1 MKLLRNILIG
11 TLAVLVIGWLGL
23 QLFYYSLALDT
34 PEVPALSLDEN
45 SVSVEN
51 GIRKLGGSWYCQN
64 KYGLWEAYIEGAAYE
79 RGRTFGLLAEEQI
92 VSQEESFVA
101 QIRKL
106 IPSEW
111 FLKTLKYGVVFF
123 NRNLDEHVSDEL
135 KQEVYG
141 VSQSFAD
148 EYDFIGD
155 KYSRILNYHAAH
167 DIGHALQDLSIVG
180 CTSFAVWNQYST
192 DSSLIVGRNFDF
204 YMGDEFAKDKIVLFM
219 KPDSG
224 YAFASITWAGFM
236 GVVSGMNEHG
246 LTVTLNAAK
255 SAIPSGAKTPISILA
270 REILQYARTIEE
282 AYAIAK
288 SRETFVS
295 ESILV
300 ASADDHAAA
309 IIEKSPDRIG
319 IYRPS
324 DSRLT
329 CANHYQSE
337 TFKNDSINI
346 KNILDS
352 DSEYRFKRLNQLLE
366 ANFPINPIE
375 SVEILRNQKGMNN
388 AELGMGNPKAIN
400 QLLAHHSIVFQPEK
414 RLLWISTNPFQLGE
428 FLCYD
433 LKEVFGTKGV
443 RSEELDVRMAESSDQ
458 KPQTTNVYGGSARPS
473 SLVPRPLFTDSL
485 TIPSDAF
492 LASNSYQ
499 SFLRYKELKNRLF
512 DNIAL
517 GKEIEWNARLE
528 DEFIKTNPESYV
540 TYFMLGDYYLERD
553 NFGKAK
559 SYYELSL
566 SKEVA
571 SEQERNKI
579 KENLKSCH

>member
-1 MKLLRNILIG
+1 MKLFRKVFVVI
-11 TLAVLVIGWLGL
+11 LAVLVIGWVGL
-23 QLFYYSLALDT
+23 QLFYVSLALDE
-34 PEVPALSLDEN
+34 PEVSELALDEN
-45 SVSVEN
+45 SVTVEN
-51 GIRKLGGSWYCQN
+51 GIRKLGNSWYHQN
-64 KYGLWEAYIEGAAYE
+64 EYGLWEAYIEGAPYE
-79 RGRTFGLLAEEQI
+79 RGRTFGLLAEEQV

-111 FLKTLKYGVVFF
+111 FLNTLKYGVVFF
-123 NRNLDEHVSDEL
+123 NRNLDQHVSDEL
-135 KQEVYG
+135 KQEIYG

-192 DSSLIVGRNFDF
+192 DSSLVVGRNFDF
-204 YMGDEFAKDKIVLFM
+204 YMGDDFAKDKVVLLM

-270 REILQYARTIEE
+270 REILQYARTIDE
-282 AYAIAK
+282 AYAITK

-300 ASADDHAAA
+300 ASADDKAAA
-309 IIEKSPDRIG
+309 IIEKSPEQID
-319 IYRPS
+319 IYRPK
-324 DSRLT
+324 DARVT

-346 KNILDS
+346 KNIQDS
-352 DSEYRFKRLNQLLE
+352 DSEYRYKRMNQLLE
-366 ANFPINPIE
+366 TNFPIDLKE
-375 SVEILRNQKGMNN
+375 SVTILRNQKGLDNTD
-388 AELGMGNPKAIN
+388 LGMGNPKAIN
-400 QLLAHHSIVFQPEK
+400 QLLAHHGIVFQPEK

-428 FLCYD
+428 FVCYD
-433 LKEVFGTKGV
+433 LNEVFEKKEKGKTV
-443 RSEELDVRMAESSDQ
+443 GDTVH
-458 KPQTTNVYGGSARPS
+458 Y
-473 SLVPRPLFTDSL
+473 SLVAGHLFVDSL
-485 TIPSDAF
+485 TIPADTF
-492 LASNSYQ
+492 LTSNAYQ

-517 GKEIEWNARLE
+517 GKDIEWSGALE
-528 DEFIKTNPESYV
+528 QEFIKSNPESYI
-540 TYFMLGDYYLERD
+540 TYFMLGDYYLEQGNMEQART
-553 NFGKAK
+553 F
-559 SYYELSL
+559 YQLSL

-571 SEQERNKI
+571 SEQERKKI
-579 KENLKSCH
+579 EENLQACH

>member
-1 MKLLRNILIG
+1 M
-11 TLAVLVIGWLGL
+11 
-23 QLFYYSLALDT
+23 S
-34 PEVPALSLDEN
+34 
-45 SVSVEN
+45 
-51 GIRKLGGSWYCQN
+51 
-64 KYGLWEAYIEGAAYE
+64 
-79 RGRTFGLLAEEQI
+79 
-92 VSQEESFVA
+92 ESF
-101 QIRKL
+101 
-106 IPSEW
+106 S
-111 FLKTLKYGVVFF
+111 
-123 NRNLDEHVSDEL
+123 
-135 KQEVYG
+135 
-141 VSQSFAD
+141 D

-204 YMGDEFAKDKIVLFM
+204 YMGDDFAKNKVILFV

-270 REILQYARTIEE
+270 REILQYARTIDE

-295 ESILV
+295 ESLLI
-300 ASADDHAAA
+300 ASADDKAAA
-309 IIEKSPDRIG
+309 IIEKSPDRID
-319 IYRPS
+319 IFRPS

-346 KNILDS
+346 KNIRDS

-366 ANFPINPIE
+366 LNFPVNPIE
-375 SVEILRNQKGMNN
+375 SVEILRNQKGLNDS
-388 AELGMGNPKAIN
+388 ELGMGNPKAIN
-400 QLLAHHSIVFQPEK
+400 QLLAHHGIVFQPEK

-428 FLCYD
+428 FVCYD
-433 LKEVFGTKGV
+433 LKEVFGENGKRATGV
-443 RSEELDVRMAESSDQ
+443 
-458 KPQTTNVYGGSARPS
+458 NV
-473 SLVPRPLFTDSL
+473 DSL
-485 TIPSDAF
+485 TVGADTF
-492 LASNSYQ
+492 LGSESYRK
-499 SFLRYKELKNRLF
+499 FLRYKELKNRIF

-517 GKEIEWNARLE
+517 GKKIEWNVSLE
-528 DEFIKTNPESYV
+528 EEFIKSNPESYI
-540 TYFMLGDYYLERD
+540 TYFMLGDYYLERG
-553 NFGKAK
+553 NFEKAK

-571 SEQERNKI
+571 SEQERNKV
-579 KENLKSCH
+579 KENLKACH

>member
-428 FLCYD
+428 FVCYD
-433 LKEVFGTKGV
+433 LKEVFGIKGV

-458 KPQTTNVYGGSARPS
+458 KPQTTNVYGGSARSS

>member
-1 MKLLRNILIG
+1 MKREFTYTIVLLLGITVFLWG
-11 TLAVLVIGWLGL
+11 SGEFMLAVLELDPPSIENIEWNSEKVESTDEGRMLG
-23 QLFYYSLALDT
+23 
-34 PEVPALSLDEN
+34 EN
-45 SVSVEN
+45 
-51 GIRKLGGSWYCQN
+51 WYRQN
-64 KYGLWEAYIEGAAYE
+64 EHGLWEAYIQGAPYE
-79 RGRTFGLLAEEQI
+79 RGVIFGHLAGEQI
-92 VSQEESFVA
+92 VSQEESFVV

-123 NRNLDEHVSDEL
+123 NRNLDEHISDEL
-135 KQEVYG
+135 KQEIYG
-141 VSQSFAD
+141 VSKSFAD

-180 CTSFAVWNQYST
+180 CTSFAVWNEYSS

-204 YMGDEFAKDKIVLFM
+204 YMGDNFAKDKIILFM

-270 REILQYARTIEE
+270 REILQYARTIDE

-300 ASADDHAAA
+300 ASAADKAAA
-309 IIEKSPDRIG
+309 IIEKSPKRID
-319 IYRPS
+319 IYRPG
-324 DSRLT
+324 DGRLT

-346 KNILDS
+346 KNIQDS

-366 ANFPINPIE
+366 ANFPIDPTE
-375 SVEILRNQKGMNN
+375 SVEILRNQKGLNDVD
-388 AELGMGNPKAIN
+388 LGMGNPKAIN
-400 QLLAHHSIVFQPEK
+400 QLLAHHGIVFQPEK

-428 FLCYD
+428 FVCYD
-433 LKEVFGTKGV
+433 LEKIF
-443 RSEELDVRMAESSDQ
+443 RSDVRTQTSD
-458 KPQTTNVYGGSARPS
+458 ARNLS
-473 SLVPRPLFTDSL
+473 DISYLTSGISVDSLVV
-485 TIPSDAF
+485 PSDTF
-492 LASNSYQ
+492 LSSNSYQ

-512 DNIAL
+512 DNVAL
-517 GKEIEWNARLE
+517 GKEIEWNTGLE
-528 DEFIKTNPESYV
+528 DEFVKSNPENYI
-540 TYFMLGDYYLERD
+540 TYFMLGDYYLEQD
-553 NFGKAK
+553 NFEKAK
-559 SYYELSL
+559 GYYELSL

-579 KENLKSCH
+579 KENLKACH

>member
-1 MKLLRNILIG
+1 MKLLRKILIG
-11 TLAVLVIGWLGL
+11 TLAVLVISWLGL
-23 QLFYYSLALDT
+23 QLFYHSLALDT
-34 PEVPALSLDEN
+34 PEVPELTLNEN
-45 SVSVEN
+45 SVSIEN
-51 GIRKLGGSWYCQN
+51 GIRKLGDSWYRQN
-64 KYGLWEAYIEGAAYE
+64 EYGLWEAYIEGASYE
-79 RGRTFGLLAEEQI
+79 RGRTFGLLAEEQVI
-92 VSQEESFVA
+92 SQEESFVA

-106 IPSEW
+106 ISSEW

-135 KQEVYG
+135 KQEIYG

-192 DSSLIVGRNFDF
+192 DSSLVVGRNFDF
-204 YMGDEFAKDKIVLFM
+204 YMGDDFAKDKVVLFM

-255 SAIPSGAKTPISILA
+255 SAIPTGAKTPISILA
-270 REILQYARTIEE
+270 REILQYARTIDE

-309 IIEKSPDRIG
+309 IIEKSPNRID

-346 KNILDS
+346 KNIRDS
-352 DSEYRFKRLNQLLE
+352 DSEYRFKRMNQLLE
-366 ANFPINPIE
+366 ANFPINPTE
-375 SVEILRNQKGMNN
+375 SVEILRNQKGLND

-400 QLLAHHSIVFQPEK
+400 QLLAHHGIVFQPEK

-428 FLCYD
+428 FVCYD
-433 LKEVFGTKGV
+433 LNDVFGKKEKGKMSV
-443 RSEELDVRMAESSDQ
+443 D
-458 KPQTTNVYGGSARPS
+458 
-473 SLVPRPLFTDSL
+473 SLV
-485 TIPSDAF
+485 IPADAF

-517 GKEIEWNARLE
+517 GKEIEWNATLE
-528 DEFIKTNPESYV
+528 DEFIKSNPESYI
-540 TYFMLGDYYLERD
+540 TYFMLGDYYIERD
-553 NFGKAK
+553 NFEKAK
-559 SYYELSL
+559 SYYKLSL

-571 SEQERNKI
+571 SNQERNKI
-579 KENLKSCH
+579 AENLKSCQ